1 MKAKCG
7 KMIASDNAS
16 WRFEKFQFPIK
27 EFDWHYH
34 PEYEI
39 CLTLNSKGSKHVGDY
54 NCDYDN
60 PDLVLLGPNIPHSW
74 QTEINKDNSPV
85 TIFVAQIPAQW
96 LEALVKLIP
105 ELNALND
112 MLKLSLRGI
121 EFTQKTTVKSIDIFT
136 EMDVATPVERFY
148 LLIKLLNLMVKDED
162 YRVLSSSFY
171 TFGKKTDIS
180 IDKLDKVINYIYQH
194 YTDAL
199 YADKL
204 AEMVHMSTN
213 HFHRFFKQRT
223 ERTLNQFI
231 NQLRIGKACKLL
243 INSKVQISVIS
254 DQCGFHNVSNF
265 NRRFLKMKNCTPK
278 QFRNSIKTP
287 SSL

>member
-7 KMIASDNAS
+7 KMIASDNCS

-39 CLTLNSKGSKHVGDY
+39 CLTLNSKGSKHVGDHIS
-54 NCDYDN
+54 DYDS
-60 PDLVLLGPNIPHSW
+60 PDLVLLGPNLPHTW
-74 QTEINKDNSPV
+74 QTEINNDNSPI
-85 TIFVAQIPAQW
+85 TIYVAQIPVRW
-96 LEALVKLIP
+96 LDNLIKIIP
-105 ELNALND
+105 ELNALKN
-112 MLKLSLRGI
+112 MFKLSLRGI
-121 EFTQKTTVKSIDIFT
+121 EFTQDTTLKSISIFK
-136 EMDVATPVERFY
+136 EMSYAEPVERFY
-148 LLIKLLNLMVKDED
+148 LLIKLLNLMFKDEN
-162 YRVLSSSFY
+162 YHVLASSFY
-171 TFGKKTDIS
+171 TFGQKTDIS

-194 YTDAL
+194 YTDPLSAENL
-199 YADKL
+199 AKL
-204 AEMVHMSTN
+204 VFMSTN

-231 NQLRIGKACKLL
+231 NELRIGKACKLL
-243 INSKVQISVIS
+243 MNSKIQIAVIS

-265 NRRFLKMKNCTPK
+265 NRRFLMMKNCTPK
-278 QFRNSIKTP
+278 QFRNSINEP

>member
-7 KMIASDNAS
+7 KMIASDNTS
-16 WRFEKFQFPIK
+16 WRFEKFQFPVK

-39 CLTLNSKGSKHVGDY
+39 CLTLNSKGSKHVGDHVS
-54 NCDYDN
+54 DYEH
-60 PDLVLLGPNIPHSW
+60 PDLVLLGPNLPHSW
-74 QTEINKDNSPV
+74 QTQANEDNTPV
-85 TIFVAQIPAQW
+85 TIYVAQIPAPW
-96 LEALVKLIP
+96 LEALVETIP
-105 ELNALND
+105 ELNAIED

-121 EFTQKTTVKSIDIFT
+121 EFTQAATAKAIDIFT
-136 EMDVATPVERFY
+136 AMSTAEPIKRFY
-148 LLIKLLNLMVKDED
+148 LLMKLFNLMVKDED

-194 YTDAL
+194 YTDPL
-199 YADKL
+199 HADKL
-204 AEMVHMSTN
+204 AELVHMSTN

-243 INSKVQISVIS
+243 IDTKIQISVIS

-265 NRRFLKMKNCTPK
+265 NRRFLMMKNCTPK
-278 QFRNSIKTP
+278 QFRNSIKAP